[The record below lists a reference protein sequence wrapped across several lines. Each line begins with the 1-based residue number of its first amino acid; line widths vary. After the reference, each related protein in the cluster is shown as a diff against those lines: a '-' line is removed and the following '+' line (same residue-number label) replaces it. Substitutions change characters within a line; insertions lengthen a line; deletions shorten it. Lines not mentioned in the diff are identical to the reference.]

1 MLIFLG
7 DDAVTGVLSTGLVQH
22 RTQISVLAELH
33 HTEHTARI
41 LKEPGLRK
49 MARSKSTIY
58 IYNYKLVYTYK
69 WYI

>member
-1 MLIFLG
+1 MVFSYQLYIKMLIFVV
-7 DDAVTGVLSTGLVQH
+7 DAVTGVLSTGLVQH

-49 MARSKSTIY
+49 MARSKSTI
-58 IYNYKLVYTYK
+58 
-69 WYI
+69 